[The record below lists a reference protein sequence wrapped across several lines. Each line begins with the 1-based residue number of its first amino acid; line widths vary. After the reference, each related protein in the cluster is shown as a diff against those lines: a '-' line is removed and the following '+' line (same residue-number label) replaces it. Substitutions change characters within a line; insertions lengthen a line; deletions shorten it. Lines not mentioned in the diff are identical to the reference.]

1 MDADI
6 LVAPHAYGGICVFEL
21 SIETAASPVLISAA
35 DLYQPKNQRIE
46 LAFNL
51 KRSALGDFGTLLPDT
66 APDTTE
72 SEPMSGFIQLAM
84 DEFFFIDA
92 VVLNLKG
99 KALGLIDRL
108 YIEASTIW
116 LEDLGTPADPLL
128 NVLING
134 SHSGPDPQFNK
145 WIANVGD
152 HEKCLTR
159 PESRFDS
166 KSTHSSAIGA
176 LVMRFEAS
184 EFITSTGCR
193 NSR

>member
-6 LVAPHAYGGICVFEL
+6 LLAPHAYGGICVFEL

-35 DLYQPKNQRIE
+35 DFYQPKNQRIE

-51 KRSALGDFGTLLPDT
+51 KGSALGDFGPLLPDT
-66 APDTTE
+66 APDTAE
-72 SEPMSGFIQLAM
+72 SEPMSRSIQLAM

-99 KALGLIDRL
+99 KALGLIDRP

-116 LEDLGTPADPLL
+116 LEDLGTPADTLL

-145 WIANVGD
+145 WIANGGGY
-152 HEKCLTR
+152 E
-159 PESRFDS
+159 
-166 KSTHSSAIGA
+166 
-176 LVMRFEAS
+176 
-184 EFITSTGCR
+184 
-193 NSR
+193 

>member
-1 MDADI
+1 MEADI

-66 APDTTE
+66 TK

-108 YIEASTIW
+108 YIETSTI
-116 LEDLGTPADPLL
+116 
-128 NVLING
+128 
-134 SHSGPDPQFNK
+134 
-145 WIANVGD
+145 
-152 HEKCLTR
+152 
-159 PESRFDS
+159 
-166 KSTHSSAIGA
+166 
-176 LVMRFEAS
+176 
-184 EFITSTGCR
+184 
-193 NSR
+193 

>member
-21 SIETAASPVLISAA
+21 SIETATSPVLISAT
-35 DLYQPKNQRIE
+35 DLYEPKNQRIE

-51 KRSALGDFGTLLPDT
+51 KGSALGDFETLLPDT

-72 SEPMSGFIQLAM
+72 SEPMSGSIELAM

-99 KALGLIDRL
+99 KALGLIDRP

-116 LEDLGTPADPLL
+116 LEDLGNPADPLL

-134 SHSGPDPQFNK
+134 SHSGPDLQFNK
-145 WIANVGD
+145 WIANGGN
-152 HEKCLTR
+152 HEKCLAR

-166 KSTHSSAIGA
+166 NFTHCSAIGA
-176 LVMRFEAS
+176 PAMRFEIS
-184 EFITSTGCR
+184 EFIKSTGCR